1 MMSDPRYAA
10 LFAAHCKS
18 KVFFINLIKMVM
30 CNLTEEMQK
39 GTDLMKMKM
48 IRALINT

>member
-18 KVFFINLIKMVM
+18 KVFINLIKMVM

>member
-18 KVFFINLIKMVM
+18 KFFINLIKMVM

-39 GTDLMKMKM
+39 GTDSMKMRM
-48 IRALINT
+48 IKALINT